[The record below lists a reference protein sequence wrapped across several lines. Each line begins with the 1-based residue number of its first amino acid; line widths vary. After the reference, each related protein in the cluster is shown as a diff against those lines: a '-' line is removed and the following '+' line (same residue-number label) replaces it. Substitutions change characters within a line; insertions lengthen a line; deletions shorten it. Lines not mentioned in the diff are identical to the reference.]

1 MAFTSASSD
10 NNKITVAL
18 VDDSSVIRGAL
29 RRLLQ
34 DDDGIEVV
42 SSVSNGELA
51 IDAAKQ
57 KKPDVMILDV
67 EMPVMDGLQALPSI
81 LNASPETK
89 IVMCS
94 SLTEKGATVSMKAM
108 SLGAVECIV
117 KPSSASD
124 SGIGSD
130 FQKSLLALVN
140 SLRPASKVKKSTPN
154 VAQQPAASIPSAL
167 PPSASSPSS
176 VQLLKDPKAY
186 AGKPSIV
193 AIGSSTGGPQALFN
207 VLKHCKDFNVPIVIT
222 QHMPATFTTTL
233 TNHIAS
239 QTGIDSFEAE
249 DGMKVE
255 NGCIYVARGGKHMTF
270 NKKADGMYIVLDDG
284 PQENYCKPAVDT
296 MMRSLIPIHGQRILF
311 VILTGMGSDGLKG
324 GQDLV
329 KLGGRVIAQDE
340 ATSVVWGMPG
350 AVAQAG
356 ICSEVLP
363 LDDVGPW
370 IRKSVLG

>member
-1 MAFTSASSD
+1 MPPLSHTHA
-10 NNKITVAL
+10 NQKITVAL

-67 EMPVMDGLQALPSI
+67 EMPVMDGLQALPTI
-81 LNASPETK
+81 LQVSPDTK
-89 IVMCS
+89 VVMCS
-94 SLTEKGATVSMKAM
+94 SLTEKGASVSMKAM

-130 FQKSLLALVN
+130 FQQSLLALVK
-140 SLRPASKVKKSTPN
+140 SLRPAGKP
-154 VAQQPAASIPSAL
+154 L
-167 PPSASSPSS
+167 PRKPRDTGQSASPQA
-176 VQLLKDPKAY
+176 VQPKTSDSAPINLRDDANAY
-186 AGKPSIV
+186 TGKPAIV

-239 QTGIDSFEAE
+239 QTGIKSFEAE

-255 NGCIYVARGGKHMTF
+255 NECIYVARGGKHMTF
-270 NKKADGMYIVLDDG
+270 EKKDGGTYIVLDDG
-284 PQENYCKPAVDT
+284 PAENYCKPAVDT
-296 MMRSLIPIHGQRILF
+296 MMRSLLPIYGKRILF
-311 VILTGMGSDGLKG
+311 VVLTGMGSDGLKG
-324 GQDLV
+324 GQGLV
-329 KLGGRVIAQDE
+329 ELGGRVIAQDE

-350 AVAQAG
+350 AVAQNG
-356 ICSEVLP
+356 LCSKVLP
-363 LDDVGPW
+363 LDDLGPW
-370 IRKSVLG
+370 IRRAVLG